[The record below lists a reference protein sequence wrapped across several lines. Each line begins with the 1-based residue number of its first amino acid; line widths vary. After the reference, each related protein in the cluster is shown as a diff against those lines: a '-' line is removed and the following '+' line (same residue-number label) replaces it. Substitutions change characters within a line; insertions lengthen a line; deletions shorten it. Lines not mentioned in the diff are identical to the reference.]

1 LPIIIGFRFPI
12 KPTSKRKRAAFFKDP
27 LMPPD
32 LSIEPE
38 KQSEDKVIP
47 PKICDDFH
55 KAACTLPA
63 VPPPYFGNKEMAVCA
78 L

>member
-1 LPIIIGFRFPI
+1 M
-12 KPTSKRKRAAFFKDP
+12 S
-27 LMPPD
+27 PD